1 MSKYCKPMC
10 LYVTYLDCLECETK
24 ECKQKVKKAYLEL
37 EPEQKVFLVYK
48 SKKEGSKENIIIRC
62 NVFECIIRKNKILYF
77 LDKEKAVLGKDNL
90 SETKKRFLCSN
101 ANIDTGYR
109 GLQIDKY
116 PVFTTKEKCIEWLKD
131 L

>member
-77 LDKEKAVLGKDNL
+77 LDKERVVLGEDNL
-90 SETKKRFLCSN
+90 SETKTRFLCSN

-116 PVFTTKEKCIEWLKD
+116 PVFTTKEKCLEWLKA
-131 L
+131 

>member
-1 MSKYCKPMC
+1 MAKYCKAYK
-10 LYVTYLDCLECETK
+10 LKVTYLDCLECETK

-48 SKKEGSKENIIIRC
+48 SKKEGNKENIIIRC

-77 LDKEKAVLGKDNL
+77 LDKERVVLGKNNL
-90 SETKKRFLCSN
+90 SETKTRFLCSN

-109 GLQIDKY
+109 GLQIDIY
-116 PVFTTKEKCIEWLKD
+116 PVFTTKEKCVEWLKS
-131 L
+131 

>member
-1 MSKYCKPMC
+1 MAKYCKAYK
-10 LYVTYLDCLECETK
+10 LKVTYLDCLECETK

-48 SKKEGSKENIIIRC
+48 SKREGNKENIIIRC

-77 LDKEKAVLGKDNL
+77 LDKERVVLGKDNL
-90 SETKKRFLCSN
+90 SETKTRFLCSN

-109 GLQIDKY
+109 GIQTDIY
-116 PVFTTKEKCIEWLKD
+116 PVFTTKEKCIEWLKQI
-131 L
+131 

>member
-62 NVFECIIRKNKILYF
+62 NVFECIIRKSKILYF
-77 LDKEKAVLGKDNL
+77 LDKERVVLGKDNL
-90 SETKKRFLCSN
+90 SETKTRFLCSN

-109 GLQIDKY
+109 GIQTDIY